1 MIERGDRVQKELVK
15 RMKILYTNHHK
26 WLLQAS
32 LNITK
37 NMEDAEDLIGD
48 LYLYLMEKGSKQVY
62 YKDSFNLLYCHRF
75 LTTRWVNKVNRNK
88 RMISNDNF
96 IEDSWDLQDEPYP
109 IEEDQRIMEAYE
121 KVQTELHRLSKT
133 RMWTQ
138 AQLFSLYHMSDDTMI
153 EVANKIGISKSTT
166 FISIKKIRDYLKQNI
181 QNPFRNN

>member
-1 MIERGDRVQKELVK
+1 MIERGSKSQKELVK
-15 RMKILYTNHHK
+15 RMQTLHK
-26 WLLQAS
+26 KHYVWLLQS
-32 LNITK
+32 SMNITK
-37 NMEDAEDLIGD
+37 NREEAEDLIGD
-48 LYLYLMEKGSKQVY
+48 LYLYLMEKGGKQVY

-75 LTTRWVNKVNRNK
+75 LTTRWVNKINK
-88 RMISNDNF
+88 TKRIQSEPNPYRFD
-96 IEDSWDLQDEPYP
+96 IIDEVYP

-121 KVQTELHRLSKT
+121 KVETELKRLSKT
-133 RMWTQ
+133 RMWPQ